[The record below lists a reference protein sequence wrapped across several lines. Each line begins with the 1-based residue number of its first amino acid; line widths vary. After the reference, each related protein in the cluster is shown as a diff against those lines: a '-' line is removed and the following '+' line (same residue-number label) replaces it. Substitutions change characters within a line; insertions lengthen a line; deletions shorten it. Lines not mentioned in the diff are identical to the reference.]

1 MSQVKAIIGLGNPG
15 ADYEA
20 TRHNAGAWLVEAV
33 ARRSGG
39 ELRPDRKFLG
49 LYARVQLE
57 GQDIHLLNPTTFMNR
72 SGGAVAALCQFYK
85 IAPDELL
92 VAHDELDLAPGTARY
107 KTGGGHGG
115 HNGHELDLAPG
126 TARYKTGGGHGGHNG
141 LRDIMSALGNDPG
154 YHRLR
159 IGIGHPGDAKQV
171 THYVLGRPGKT
182 EHAAIMDVIDEC
194 LATLPLALSG
204 DWAKAMNRLH
214 SFKGA

>member
-115 HNGHELDLAPG
+115 HNG
-126 TARYKTGGGHGGHNG
+126 
-141 LRDIMSALGNDPG
+141 LRDIISALGNDPG

>member
-1 MSQVKAIIGLGNPG
+1 MSQVRAIIGLGNPG

-33 ARRSGG
+33 ARRRGG

-49 LYARVQLE
+49 LYARVQFD
-57 GQDIHLLNPTTFMNR
+57 GQDIHLLTPTTFMNR

-115 HNGHELDLAPG
+115 HNG
-126 TARYKTGGGHGGHNG
+126 
-141 LRDIMSALGNDPG
+141 LRDIISALGNERG

-159 IGIGHPGDAKQV
+159 IGIGHPGDARQV

-182 EHAAIMDVIDEC
+182 EHAAIEAAIDEC
-194 LATLPLALSG
+194 LATLPLALCG